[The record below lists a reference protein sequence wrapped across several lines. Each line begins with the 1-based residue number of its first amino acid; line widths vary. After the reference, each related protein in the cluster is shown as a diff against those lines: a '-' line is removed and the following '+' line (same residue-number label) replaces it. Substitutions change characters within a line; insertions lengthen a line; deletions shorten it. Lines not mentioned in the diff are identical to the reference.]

1 MSTTKLRDGVITAE
15 TPGRV
20 AYEAYRDT
28 VGGVSLATGDPLP
41 DFEDL
46 SAPIRAAWEVATQA
60 VCRRY
65 GAIY

>member
-1 MSTTKLRDGVITAE
+1 ME

-28 VGGVSLATGDPLP
+28 AGGVSLATGDPLP

-46 SAPIRAAWEVATQA
+46 RAPVRAAWEAAAEA
-60 VCRRY
+60 VCLRY

>member
-1 MSTTKLRDGVITAE
+1 MQPRNGVIGAE

-20 AYEAYRDT
+20 AYEAYRDAA
-28 VGGVSLATGDPLP
+28 GGVSLATGDPLP

-46 SAPIRAAWEVATQA
+46 SAPIRAAWEVSAQA
-60 VCRRY
+60 VCLRY